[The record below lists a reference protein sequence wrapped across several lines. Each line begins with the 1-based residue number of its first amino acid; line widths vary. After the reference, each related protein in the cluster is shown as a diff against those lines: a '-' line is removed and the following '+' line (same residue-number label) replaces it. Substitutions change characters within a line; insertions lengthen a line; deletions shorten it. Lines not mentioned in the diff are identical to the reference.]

1 MHSKMMRGSYRHHHS
16 LHFWHAASAHIKAV
30 SLLLALFSISVV
42 VIIVLGSHGG
52 LNTLTIK
59 PAELGRFTLYTLSRM
74 LFAYLIALVLAITLA
89 SLTML
94 SRRVESVLIPLFD
107 VLGSVPA
114 LAFFPIAVVAFATIN
129 LNLAAVFILL
139 TAMIWP
145 LVFGMISAIHLIP
158 QEVKYAARM
167 FGASRG
173 KFIREIVLPASFPAL
188 VTGTILA
195 WGQGWNII
203 IISEWINFNGH
214 IIVLPGLGSLLDKGA
229 YGFNGAPPS
238 TATFLL
244 ALVTL
249 IAVIIVINTLIWQ
262 RLLKHAERYKFDA

>member
-1 MHSKMMRGSYRHHHS
+1 MHSKMMRGSYRRHHQ
-16 LHFWHAASAHIKAV
+16 LHFWHTASAHIRVV
-30 SLLLALFSISVV
+30 SLLLALFSLSVV
-42 VIIVLGSHGG
+42 VVILLGTHNHFALTVSPGEL
-52 LNTLTIK
+52 LNFS
-59 PAELGRFTLYTLSRM
+59 AQTLSRL
-74 LFAYLIALVLAITLA
+74 LFAYVIALTIAILLA

-94 SRRVESVLIPLFD
+94 SHRVESLLIPLFD

-114 LAFFPIAVVAFATIN
+114 LAFFPIAVVAFASIN

-167 FGASRG
+167 FGASRWH
-173 KFIREIVLPASFPAL
+173 FIREVVLPASFPAL

-229 YGFNGAPPS
+229 YGYKGAPPS
-238 TATFLL
+238 TTTFLV

-249 IAVIIVINTLIWQ
+249 IAIIILINTLVWQ
-262 RLLKHAERYKFDA
+262 RLLHHAERYKFDA